1 MRVVRAEK
9 ALKEAGRDQR
19 MSSRRS
25 RSRPRARNRPR
36 KTSTTKFLSEG
47 ARGAATWPQGRRLL
61 GTFANRAWLVIAA
74 ATVVLSATIAIA
86 DEVPRRDLTPGAWRP
101 EIDLR
106 QVCATK
112 WGRDQ
117 RHVTKAMKDRVYRA
131 YGVGRTTAYCK
142 RAGCEVDH
150 RIPRDLGG
158 ADEVENL
165 WPQPYA
171 GRWNAHTKDRL
182 EAWAKRAVCITG
194 GLTVG

>member
-1 MRVVRAEK
+1 
-9 ALKEAGRDQR
+9 
-19 MSSRRS
+19 
-25 RSRPRARNRPR
+25 
-36 KTSTTKFLSEG
+36 
-47 ARGAATWPQGRRLL
+47 L

-194 GLTVG
+194 GLTLAEARAMFAGDWRRAYQRHIPQLRKKQLSARGGRPLTFRPYPRHFA